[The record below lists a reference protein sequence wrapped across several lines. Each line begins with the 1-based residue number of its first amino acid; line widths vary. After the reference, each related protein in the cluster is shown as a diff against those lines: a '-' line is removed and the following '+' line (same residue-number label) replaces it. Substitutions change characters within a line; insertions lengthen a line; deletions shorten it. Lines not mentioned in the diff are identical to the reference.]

1 MNNNENII
9 ILKKKNIKISNILK
23 DISKDIEIL
32 SKDLRKF
39 PEKKIEDTLTEV
51 VAAGHVTPVINNAHV
66 YFTNSL
72 RRFW

>member
-9 ILKKKNIKISNILK
+9 NIKKKNIKISNILK

-32 SKDLRKF
+32 SKDLIKF
-39 PEKKIEDTLTEV
+39 PEKRVEDTVTNV

>member
-1 MNNNENII
+1 MNNNEEIT
-9 ILKKKNIKISNILK
+9 ILKKKSIKISNILK

-32 SKDLRKF
+32 SKDLTKF
-39 PEKKIEDTLTEV
+39 PEKKVEDKPNNV